1 MSEFDT
7 SNVSSTSLSERTC
20 IRLFGISYH
29 EIISKLVMEA
39 QVLSEVESRLV
50 LLILSESDPKLPKV
64 MCDVSAFLTPHFIY
78 SSNIL
83 QVQQI
88 MLGAVV
94 AIEKSGINKES
105 VSLFRQ
111 ELKSVI
117 SIVSKHVRK
126 KCLVPK
132 VYLSAIWHGNFL
144 ICSDRI
150 FN

>member
-64 MCDVSAFLTPHFIY
+64 MCVVSAFFIY
-78 SSNIL
+78 HIL
-83 QVQQI
+83 FKVPI
-88 MLGAVV
+88 Y
-94 AIEKSGINKES
+94 
-105 VSLFRQ
+105 FRC
-111 ELKSVI
+111 
-117 SIVSKHVRK
+117 SK
-126 KCLVPK
+126 
-132 VYLSAIWHGNFL
+132 
-144 ICSDRI
+144 
-150 FN
+150 